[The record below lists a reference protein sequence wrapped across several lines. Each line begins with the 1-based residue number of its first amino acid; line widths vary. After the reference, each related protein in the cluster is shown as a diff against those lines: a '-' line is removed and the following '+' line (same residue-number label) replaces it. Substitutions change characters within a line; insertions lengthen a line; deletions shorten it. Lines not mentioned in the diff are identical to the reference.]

1 MKGYQIAYILKK
13 RNPQLYER
21 AKTIKE
27 NYKLKWDEAI
37 RIAKGEIPEPMTL
50 EDLTKRLE
58 ALEEAIKTINEVKST
73 LHDKVETCK
82 FIDSNGYCRYFNWLN
97 PPPHWDVV
105 EEEIGNRKVYHVN
118 VRKHMFICLGC
129 THWRNKFGYF

>member
-27 NYKLKWDEAI
+27 TYKLKWDEAI

-50 EDLTKRLE
+50 EDLIKRLE
-58 ALEEAIKTINEVKST
+58 ALEEAIKTINDVKST
-73 LHDKVETCK
+73 LFDKVETCK
-82 FIDSNGYCRYFNWLN
+82 YVDPDGYCRHYNWLN

-105 EEEIGNRKVYHVN
+105 EEEIDNRKVYHVN
-118 VRKHMFICLGC
+118 VRKHMFICLAC
-129 THWRNKFGYF
+129 THWRHKWGYL